1 MEADLGVPKN
11 LHTIRG
17 VINRLGNLNA
27 VHPSMSQLEYV
38 YLVYKIVHLGLR
50 STASFKSNLKSAP
63 TKQLA
68 HYVRGGLNLLGIIDD
83 SVYDR
88 TLRAPKVAIPAIIT
102 PQALLMN
109 MLCEELS
116 QLVLSLVSRG
126 LVRSAFY
133 RPELADDRRQFMLVT
148 LGTKHKFMMVADAH
162 PLGKPE
168 VIIAEWLQGYYPVE
182 EGLVAL
188 INRTIPEPHTLVPG
202 DFLSM
207 DPESVRSL
215 EEEMVVN
222 PGNLFF
228 DEGTHP
234 RPDRRGK
241 PKPGRM
247 IDSTTIIQSQ
257 ETTLRSTRSATKK
270 KDRTQGT
277 DEEAPVSKKNIPSNK
292 SKTPKKK
299 KLSLLQKK
307 VRSKYV
313 KYPDTSSETEE
324 EEEFYPMTRDYKRVR
339 VEDLQLDE
347 IRNLS
352 KESYKAFKK
361 DLGVDPQNLLNNP
374 AFQFSA
380 KHQEKLVKAVKGKK
394 SKGVTV
400 SQKKAKATTKLA
412 PPFPDLDPYM
422 YQETIN
428 DGTVVLEDPSQ
439 SHNLASSGYTSYPN
453 IPPSLMDAPQ
463 QPTQTSLGRDH
474 TPFRGAP
481 VSTNQQRGLP
491 LSRIVPVSSR
501 HNQHPVP
508 ISSFIASPIQDRSP
522 RTHTRTE
529 SPRAPIQRLENI
541 GRQHIPLQP
550 IHISSRP
557 TVPVFPFSM
566 EISPSTPWDRYPIST
581 NPTHLDVNSSNPQLV
596 MATFLRKTTSRYYIP
611 ERFPD
616 EIASGVG
623 RAVMS
628 RFLVT
633 VPLILFTVTR
643 IATGRPGTPN
653 ADRRMWELTHRE
665 TVIQG
670 LPPNTPLQIRIPTE
684 PFMVLVDF
692 QTVLVM
698 SQATQRILPQSGFR
712 EDEWDFQDTPN
723 QDYTH
728 AASNTSTGGRGATSN
743 SRVTQVGQNYNRD
756 QSQGRQ
762 RQSQTPRSERVGL
775 QGLS

>member
-1 MEADLGVPKN
+1 MSFNLNPSDSEDDNQDYHAVYVGGSTFQDDSEDQERWPLDTGKTAEGEDEEEEEEEGEEEEFDPMVIRKYGRTKSTGNDTSTYNPSYGGHSNSEPPTTSEKDIEEGTAQTLTEEAQTLEPPWSEVDAMAMSINLSIHGQEEMEADLGVPKN

-50 STASFKSNLKSAP
+50 STASFKSILKSAP

-241 PKPGRM
+241 PKPGKM
-247 IDSTTIIQSQ
+247 VDSTTIIQSQ
-257 ETTLRSTRSATKK
+257 ETALRSTCSATKK
-270 KDRTQGT
+270 KDRTQET
-277 DEEAPVSKKNIPSNK
+277 DEEAPVLKKSNPSTR

-307 VRSKYV
+307 VRGKYV
-313 KYPDTSSETEE
+313 KYPDTTSETEE
-324 EEEFYPMTRDYKRVR
+324 EEESYPMTRDYKRVR

-361 DLGVDPQNLLNNP
+361 NLGVSYGLTTSSEEPGDSESDTPPQVDPQNLLNNP

-412 PPFPDLDPYM
+412 LPFPDLGPYM
-422 YQETIN
+422 DQETIN
-428 DGTVVLEDPSQ
+428 DG
-439 SHNLASSGYTSYPN
+439 
-453 IPPSLMDAPQ
+453 
-463 QPTQTSLGRDH
+463 
-474 TPFRGAP
+474 
-481 VSTNQQRGLP
+481 
-491 LSRIVPVSSR
+491 
-501 HNQHPVP
+501 
-508 ISSFIASPIQDRSP
+508 
-522 RTHTRTE
+522 
-529 SPRAPIQRLENI
+529 
-541 GRQHIPLQP
+541 
-550 IHISSRP
+550 
-557 TVPVFPFSM
+557 
-566 EISPSTPWDRYPIST
+566 
-581 NPTHLDVNSSNPQLV
+581 
-596 MATFLRKTTSRYYIP
+596 
-611 ERFPD
+611 
-616 EIASGVG
+616 
-623 RAVMS
+623 AV
-628 RFLVT
+628 
-633 VPLILFTVTR
+633 
-643 IATGRPGTPN
+643 
-653 ADRRMWELTHRE
+653 
-665 TVIQG
+665 
-670 LPPNTPLQIRIPTE
+670 
-684 PFMVLVDF
+684 
-692 QTVLVM
+692 
-698 SQATQRILPQSGFR
+698 
-712 EDEWDFQDTPN
+712 
-723 QDYTH
+723 
-728 AASNTSTGGRGATSN
+728 
-743 SRVTQVGQNYNRD
+743 
-756 QSQGRQ
+756 
-762 RQSQTPRSERVGL
+762 
-775 QGLS
+775 